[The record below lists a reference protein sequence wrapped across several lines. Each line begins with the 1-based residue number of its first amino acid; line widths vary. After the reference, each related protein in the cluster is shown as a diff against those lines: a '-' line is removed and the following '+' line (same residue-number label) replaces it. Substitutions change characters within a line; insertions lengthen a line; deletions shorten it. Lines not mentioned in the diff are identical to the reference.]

1 MLAKRGAFGAA
12 ADAAAGSGPQGQLRL
27 AAACAL
33 LKLLRVAQLQ
43 IEVHLM
49 EAPERWHALGMV
61 MQDADADVREAFA
74 LKLSKELG
82 RAFNGSKA
90 APNKAGT
97 PAHFL
102 HTRRLCVPPYYMA
115 FFALA
120 AGDADKVSSDPDP
133 YPLSPLPLT
142 TDPQPPHPL
151 PLTPN
156 PLTPH
161 PSPPLPLAP
170 HPSPHTLTRS

>member
-1 MLAKRGAFGAA
+1 
-12 ADAAAGSGPQGQLRL
+12 
-27 AAACAL
+27 
-33 LKLLRVAQLQ
+33 
-43 IEVHLM
+43 
-49 EAPERWHALGMV
+49 
-61 MQDADADVREAFA
+61 MQDGDADVREAFA

-161 PSPPLPLAP
+161 PSPLTP
-170 HPSPHTLTRS
+170 HPSPLTLTRS